1 MKDGVCLA
9 TEFKWFGWVAQ
20 LLNQYG
26 VTVSNHIGSG
36 TGVMGGQR
44 HKIQGC
50 SQCTLQSRVHHAPD
64 E

>member
-44 HKIQGC
+44 HKDSGLF
-50 SQCTLQSRVHHAPD
+50 SMHPTK
-64 E
+64 